1 MQLDII
7 NFDGKKVGS
16 VELTDSIFGVEPR
29 ADILHRVVTWQRAKQ
44 RAGTHAVKS
53 VSDVA
58 GSGKKAFKQKKTG
71 NARQGERY
79 NVHMRGGGV
88 VHGPVVRD
96 HSIDL
101 PKKIRSLGLKMALSS
116 KAQDGSLV
124 IIDSEKLAAAKTNTF
139 AKQLKKLDIASALF
153 VGAAELDENFKKS
166 AANIANIDVLP
177 TMGLNV
183 LDILKHEKLVLTADA
198 VKAVE
203 ARLAYYIRIEGK
215 QNGRKNS

>member
-1 MQLDII
+1 MQLDVI
-7 NFDGKKVGS
+7 NFDGKKVGTT
-16 VELTDSIFGVEPR
+16 ELADSIFGIAPR
-29 ADILHRVVTWQRAKQ
+29 ADILHRVVTWQRAKS
-44 RAGTHAVKS
+44 RAGTHAVKT

-71 NARQGERY
+71 NARQGEKY

-101 PKKIRSLGLKMALSS
+101 PKKIRALGLKMALSS
-116 KAQDGSLV
+116 KVADGTLIV
-124 IIDSEKLAAAKTNTF
+124 IDSEKLKESKTAAF

-153 VGAAELDENFKKS
+153 VGGDTLDANFVKS
-166 AANIANIDVLP
+166 AANIANIDALP
-177 TMGLNV
+177 TIGLNV
-183 LDILKHEKLVLTADA
+183 LDILKHDKLVLTADA

-203 ARLAYYIRIEGK
+203 ARLG
-215 QNGRKNS
+215 

>member
-7 NFDGKKVGS
+7 NFDGKVVGKAD
-16 VELTDSIFGVEPR
+16 LADSIFGVAPR

-44 RAGTHAVKS
+44 RAGTHAVKT
-53 VSDVA
+53 VSDVQ

-116 KAQDGSLV
+116 KVADGSLV
-124 IIDSEKLAAAKTNTF
+124 VIDSEKLQAPKTSAF
-139 AKQLKKLDIASALF
+139 AKQLKKLEIASALF
-153 VGAAELDENFKKS
+153 VGAEQLDENFKKS

-198 VKAVE
+198 VKAIE
-203 ARLAYYIRIEGK
+203 ARLA
-215 QNGRKNS
+215 

>member
-1 MQLDII
+1 MQANVI
-7 NFDGKKVGS
+7 NFDGKTVGKI
-16 VELTDSIFGVEPR
+16 ELQDSIFGLDAR
-29 ADILHRVVTWQRAKQ
+29 ADVLHRVVTWQRAKA
-44 RAGTHAVKS
+44 RAGTHAVKT

-116 KAQDGSLV
+116 KAKDNALV
-124 IIDSEKLAAAKTNTF
+124 IVDSEKLSAVKTAAF
-139 AKQLKKLDIASALF
+139 AKQLKKLEISSALF
-153 VGAAELDENFKKS
+153 VGADALDENFKKS
-166 AANIANIDVLP
+166 AANINNVDVLP
-177 TMGLNV
+177 TIGLNV
-183 LDILKHEKLVLTADA
+183 LDILKHDKLVLTADA
-198 VKAVE
+198 VKAIE
-203 ARLAYYIRIEGK
+203 KRLGA
-215 QNGRKNS
+215 

>member
-16 VELTDSIFGVEPR
+16 VELENSIFGLEPR

-44 RAGTHAVKS
+44 RAGTHAVKT

-124 IIDSEKLAAAKTNTF
+124 IIDSEKLAAAKTNAF
-139 AKQLKKLDIASALF
+139 AKQLKKLNIASALF
-153 VGAAELDENFKKS
+153 VGATELDENFKKS
-166 AANIANIDVLP
+166 AANIANVDVLP
-177 TMGLNV
+177 TIGLNV

-203 ARLAYYIRIEGK
+203 ARLA
-215 QNGRKNS
+215 

>member
-1 MQLDII
+1 MQVDIL
-7 NFDGKKVGS
+7 NLDGKSVGKT
-16 VELTDSIFGVEPR
+16 ELSDSIFGIDPR
-29 ADILHRVVTWQRAKQ
+29 ADILHRVVTWQRANA
-44 RAGTHAVKS
+44 RAGTHAVKT

-71 NARQGERY
+71 NAREGERY

-96 HSIDL
+96 HGTDL

-116 KAQDGSLV
+116 KVKEGALI
-124 IIDSEKLAAAKTNTF
+124 IIDTEKMNAPKTSTL
-139 AKQLKKLDIASALF
+139 AKQLKKMNIASALF
-153 VGAAELDENFKKS
+153 VGAEKVDENFKKS
-166 AANIANIDVLP
+166 AANIINVDVLP
-177 TMGLNV
+177 TIGLNV

-203 ARLAYYIRIEGK
+203 ARLA
-215 QNGRKNS
+215 

>member
-1 MQLDII
+1 MQVDVI
-7 NFDGKKVGS
+7 NFDGKSVGKI
-16 VELTDSIFGVEPR
+16 ELADQIFGIDAR
-29 ADILHRVVTWQRAKQ
+29 ADILHRVVTWQRAKS
-44 RAGTHAVKS
+44 RAGTHAVKT

-116 KAQDGSLV
+116 KVKDGNLV
-124 IIDSEKLAAAKTNTF
+124 VIDSEKLASVKTAAL
-139 AKQLKKLDIASALF
+139 AKQLKKLDIKSALF
-153 VGAAELDENFKKS
+153 VGADVLDENFRKS
-166 AANIANIDVLP
+166 AANIANIDALP
-177 TMGLNV
+177 TVGLNV
-183 LDILKHEKLVLTADA
+183 LDILKHDKLVLTADA

-203 ARLAYYIRIEGK
+203 ARLA
-215 QNGRKNS
+215 

>member
-1 MQLDII
+1 MQVDIL
-7 NFDGKKVGS
+7 NLDGKSVGKVD
-16 VELTDSIFGVEPR
+16 LADSIFGIDPR
-29 ADILHRVVTWQRAKQ
+29 ADILHRVVTWQRAKS
-44 RAGTHAVKS
+44 RAGTHAVKT

-116 KAQDGSLV
+116 KAKEGSLIV
-124 IIDSEKLAAAKTNTF
+124 IDSEKMKESKTNTL
-139 AKQLKKLDIASALF
+139 AKQLKKLNIASALF
-153 VGAAELDENFKKS
+153 VGGETVDANFKKS
-166 AANIANIDVLP
+166 AANIINVDVLP
-177 TMGLNV
+177 TIGLNV

-203 ARLAYYIRIEGK
+203 ARLA
-215 QNGRKNS
+215 

>member
-16 VELTDSIFGVEPR
+16 VELTDSIFGLEPR

-44 RAGTHAVKS
+44 RAGTHAVKT

-124 IIDSEKLAAAKTNTF
+124 IIDSEKLSAAKTNAF

-153 VGAAELDENFKKS
+153 VGATELDENFKKS

-203 ARLAYYIRIEGK
+203 ARLA
-215 QNGRKNS
+215 

>member
-1 MQLDII
+1 MQVNVI
-7 NFDGKKVGS
+7 NFDGKAVGKID
-16 VELTDSIFGVEPR
+16 LQDSIFGLDAR
-29 ADILHRVVTWQRAKQ
+29 ADILHRVVTWQRAKS
-44 RAGTHAVKS
+44 RAGTHAVKT

-101 PKKIRSLGLKMALSS
+101 PKKIRALGLKMALSS
-116 KAQDGSLV
+116 KLKEDSLIV
-124 IIDSEKLAAAKTNTF
+124 VDSEKLSAAKTGAF
-139 AKQLKKLDIASALF
+139 AKQLKKLNIESALF
-153 VGAAELDENFKKS
+153 VGGDTLDENFKKS
-166 AANIANIDVLP
+166 AANIVNVDVLP
-177 TMGLNV
+177 TIGLNV

-198 VKAVE
+198 VKAIE
-203 ARLAYYIRIEGK
+203 ARLAA
-215 QNGRKNS
+215 

>member
-16 VELTDSIFGVEPR
+16 VELTDSIFGLEPR

-116 KAQDGSLV
+116 KAKDGSLI
-124 IIDSEKLAAAKTNTF
+124 IIDSEKLEAAKTNAF

-153 VGAAELDENFKKS
+153 VGAADLDENFKKS

-177 TMGLNV
+177 TIGLNV

-203 ARLAYYIRIEGK
+203 ARLA
-215 QNGRKNS
+215 

>member
-1 MQLDII
+1 MQVDIL
-7 NFDGKKVGS
+7 NLDGKSVGKVD
-16 VELTDSIFGVEPR
+16 LADSIFGIDPR
-29 ADILHRVVTWQRAKQ
+29 ADILHRVVTWQRAKS
-44 RAGTHAVKS
+44 RAGTHAVKT

-71 NARQGERY
+71 NAREGERY

-116 KAQDGSLV
+116 KAKEGSLIV
-124 IIDSEKLAAAKTNTF
+124 IDSEKMKESKTNTL
-139 AKQLKKLDIASALF
+139 AKQLKKLNIASALF
-153 VGAAELDENFKKS
+153 VGGETVDANFKKS
-166 AANIANIDVLP
+166 AANIINVDVLP
-177 TMGLNV
+177 TIGLNV

-203 ARLAYYIRIEGK
+203 ARLA
-215 QNGRKNS
+215 

>member
-1 MQLDII
+1 MQVDVI
-7 NFDGKKVGS
+7 NFDGKSVGKVDLADQ
-16 VELTDSIFGVEPR
+16 VFAIEPR
-29 ADILHRVVTWQRAKQ
+29 ADILHRVVTWQRAKS
-44 RAGTHAVKS
+44 RAGTHAVKT

-116 KAQDGSLV
+116 KVKDGNLV
-124 IIDSEKLAAAKTNTF
+124 VIDSEKLSSAKTGAL
-139 AKQLKKLDIASALF
+139 AKQLKKLNLDSALF
-153 VGAAELDENFKKS
+153 VGADALDANFQKS
-166 AANIANIDVLP
+166 AANIPNIDALP
-177 TMGLNV
+177 TIGLNV
-183 LDILKHEKLVLTADA
+183 LDILNHDKLVLTADA

-203 ARLAYYIRIEGK
+203 ARLA
-215 QNGRKNS
+215 

>member
-1 MQLDII
+1 MQANVI
-7 NFDGKKVGS
+7 NFDGKTVGKI
-16 VELTDSIFGVEPR
+16 ELQDSIFGLDAR
-29 ADILHRVVTWQRAKQ
+29 ADVLHRVVTWQRAKA
-44 RAGTHAVKS
+44 RAGTHAVKT

-116 KAQDGSLV
+116 KVKDNALV
-124 IIDSEKLAAAKTNTF
+124 IVDSEKLSAVKTAAF
-139 AKQLKKLDIASALF
+139 AKQLKKLEISSALF
-153 VGAAELDENFKKS
+153 VGADALDENFKKS
-166 AANIANIDVLP
+166 AANINNVDVLP
-177 TMGLNV
+177 TVGLNV
-183 LDILKHEKLVLTADA
+183 LDILKHDKLVLTADA
-198 VKAVE
+198 VKAIE
-203 ARLAYYIRIEGK
+203 KRLGA
-215 QNGRKNS
+215 

>member
-1 MQLDII
+1 MQVDVI
-7 NFDGKKVGS
+7 NFDGKSVGKVDLADQ
-16 VELTDSIFGVEPR
+16 VFAIEPR
-29 ADILHRVVTWQRAKQ
+29 ADILHRVVTWQRAKS
-44 RAGTHAVKS
+44 RAGTHAVKT

-116 KAQDGSLV
+116 KVKDGNLV
-124 IIDSEKLAAAKTNTF
+124 VIDSEKLSAAKTGAL
-139 AKQLKKLDIASALF
+139 AKQLKKLNLDSALF
-153 VGAAELDENFKKS
+153 VGADALDANFQKS
-166 AANIANIDVLP
+166 AANIPNIDALP
-177 TMGLNV
+177 TIGLNV
-183 LDILKHEKLVLTADA
+183 LDILNHDKLVLTADA

-203 ARLAYYIRIEGK
+203 ARLA
-215 QNGRKNS
+215 

>member
-1 MQLDII
+1 MQVDII
-7 NFDGKKVGS
+7 NFDGKAVGKVD
-16 VELTDSIFGVEPR
+16 LADQIFGLEPR
-29 ADILHRVVTWQRAKQ
+29 ADILHRVVTWQRAKS

-96 HSIDL
+96 HAIYL

-116 KAQDGSLV
+116 KAKDGNLI
-124 IIDSEKLAAAKTNTF
+124 IIDSEKLSAVKTSAL
-139 AKQLKKLDIASALF
+139 AKQLKKLNLNSALF
-153 VGAAELDENFKKS
+153 VGATELDANFKKS
-166 AANIANIDVLP
+166 AANIPNIDALP
-177 TMGLNV
+177 TIGLNV
-183 LDILKHEKLVLTADA
+183 LDVLNHDKLVLTADA

-203 ARLAYYIRIEGK
+203 ARLA
-215 QNGRKNS
+215 

>member
-16 VELTDSIFGVEPR
+16 VELTDSIFGLEPR

-44 RAGTHAVKS
+44 RAGTHAVKT
-53 VSDVA
+53 VSDVE

-124 IIDSEKLAAAKTNTF
+124 IIDSEKLAAAKTNAF
-139 AKQLKKLDIASALF
+139 AKQLKKLEIASALF
-153 VGAAELDENFKKS
+153 VGATELDENFKKS

-203 ARLAYYIRIEGK
+203 ARLA
-215 QNGRKNS
+215 

>member
-16 VELTDSIFGVEPR
+16 VELESSIFGLEPR

-53 VSDVA
+53 VSEVA

-88 VHGPVVRD
+88 IHGPVVRD

-116 KAQDGSLV
+116 KAKDGSLI
-124 IIDSEKLAAAKTNTF
+124 IIDSEKLEVAKTNAF

-153 VGAAELDENFKKS
+153 VGAADLDENFKKS

-177 TMGLNV
+177 TIGLNV

-203 ARLAYYIRIEGK
+203 ARLA
-215 QNGRKNS
+215 

>member
-44 RAGTHAVKS
+44 RAGTHAVKT

-101 PKKIRSLGLKMALSS
+101 PKKIRALGLKMALSS
-116 KAQDGSLV
+116 KAKDGSLV
-124 IIDSEKLAAAKTNTF
+124 IIDSEKLAAAKTNAF
-139 AKQLKKLDIASALF
+139 AKQLKKLEIASALF
-153 VGAAELDENFKKS
+153 VGATELDENFKKS

-203 ARLAYYIRIEGK
+203 ARLA
-215 QNGRKNS
+215 

>member
-1 MQLDII
+1 MQANVI
-7 NFDGKKVGS
+7 NFDGKTVGKI
-16 VELTDSIFGVEPR
+16 ELQDSIFGLDAR
-29 ADILHRVVTWQRAKQ
+29 ADVLHRVVTWQRAKA
-44 RAGTHAVKS
+44 RAGTHAVKT

-116 KAQDGSLV
+116 KAKDNALV
-124 IIDSEKLAAAKTNTF
+124 IVDSEKLSAVKTTAF
-139 AKQLKKLDIASALF
+139 AKQLKKLEISSALF
-153 VGAAELDENFKKS
+153 VGADALDENFKKS
-166 AANIANIDVLP
+166 AANINNVDVLP
-177 TMGLNV
+177 TVGLNV
-183 LDILKHEKLVLTADA
+183 LDILKHDKLVLTADA
-198 VKAVE
+198 VKAIE
-203 ARLAYYIRIEGK
+203 KRLGA
-215 QNGRKNS
+215 

>member
-16 VELTDSIFGVEPR
+16 VELTDSIFGLEPR
-29 ADILHRVVTWQRAKQ
+29 ADILHRVVTWQRAKS
-44 RAGTHAVKS
+44 RAGTHAVKT
-53 VSDVA
+53 VSDVQ

-101 PKKIRSLGLKMALSS
+101 PKKIRALGLKMALSS
-116 KAQDGSLV
+116 KAKDGSLI
-124 IIDSEKLAAAKTNTF
+124 IIDSEKLAAAKTNAF
-139 AKQLKKLDIASALF
+139 AKQLKKLEIASALF
-153 VGAAELDENFKKS
+153 VGATELDENFKKS
-166 AANIANIDVLP
+166 AANIANVDVLP
-177 TMGLNV
+177 TIGLNV

-203 ARLAYYIRIEGK
+203 ARLA
-215 QNGRKNS
+215 

>member
-1 MQLDII
+1 MQVDII
-7 NFDGKKVGS
+7 NFDGKAVGKVD
-16 VELTDSIFGVEPR
+16 LADQIFGLEPR
-29 ADILHRVVTWQRAKQ
+29 ADILHRVVTWQRAKS

-96 HSIDL
+96 HAIDL

-116 KAQDGSLV
+116 KAKDGNLI
-124 IIDSEKLAAAKTNTF
+124 IIDSEKLSAVKTSAL
-139 AKQLKKLDIASALF
+139 AKQLKKLNLNSALF
-153 VGAAELDENFKKS
+153 VGATELDANFQKS
-166 AANIANIDVLP
+166 AANIPNIDALP
-177 TMGLNV
+177 TIGLNV
-183 LDILKHEKLVLTADA
+183 LDVLNHDKLVLTADA

-203 ARLAYYIRIEGK
+203 ARLA
-215 QNGRKNS
+215 

>member
-1 MQLDII
+1 MTQYKVNKMQVEVL
-7 NFDGKKVGS
+7 NLDGKSVGKT
-16 VELTDSIFGVEPR
+16 ELSDVIFGIEPR
-29 ADILHRVVTWQRAKQ
+29 ADILHRVVTWQRANA
-44 RAGTHAVKS
+44 RAGTHAVKT

-71 NARQGERY
+71 NAREGERY

-96 HSIDL
+96 HNIDL

-116 KAQDGSLV
+116 KLKEGALIV
-124 IIDSEKLAAAKTNTF
+124 IDSDKMEEAKTNVL
-139 AKQLKKLDIASALF
+139 AKQLKNMNIDSALF
-153 VGAAELDENFKKS
+153 VGAESVDANFKKS
-166 AANIANIDVLP
+166 AANIINVDVLP
-177 TMGLNV
+177 TIGLNV

-203 ARLAYYIRIEGK
+203 ARLA
-215 QNGRKNS
+215 

>member
-16 VELTDSIFGVEPR
+16 VELTDSIFGLEPR
-29 ADILHRVVTWQRAKQ
+29 ADILHRVVTWQRAKS
-44 RAGTHAVKS
+44 RAGTHAVKT
-53 VSDVA
+53 VSDVQ

-116 KAQDGSLV
+116 KAKDGSLV
-124 IIDSEKLAAAKTNTF
+124 IIDSEKLAAAKTNAF
-139 AKQLKKLDIASALF
+139 AKQLKKLEIASALF

-166 AANIANIDVLP
+166 AANIANVDVLP
-177 TMGLNV
+177 TIGLNV

-203 ARLAYYIRIEGK
+203 ARLA
-215 QNGRKNS
+215 

>member
-1 MQLDII
+1 MQVNVI
-7 NFDGKKVGS
+7 NFDGKAVGKID
-16 VELTDSIFGVEPR
+16 LQDSIFGLDAR
-29 ADILHRVVTWQRAKQ
+29 ADILHRVVTWQRAKS
-44 RAGTHAVKS
+44 RAGTHAVKT

-88 VHGPVVRD
+88 VHGPVVRG

-116 KAQDGSLV
+116 KAKEGALV
-124 IIDSEKLAAAKTNTF
+124 IIDSEKMPAAKTATF
-139 AKQLKKLDIASALF
+139 AKQLKKLEIVSALF
-153 VGAAELDENFKKS
+153 VGADTLDENFKKS
-166 AANIANIDVLP
+166 ASNINNVDVLP
-177 TMGLNV
+177 TIGLNV

-198 VKAVE
+198 VKAIE
-203 ARLAYYIRIEGK
+203 ARLGA
-215 QNGRKNS
+215 

>member
-16 VELTDSIFGVEPR
+16 VELESSIFGLEPR

-53 VSDVA
+53 VSEVA

-116 KAQDGSLV
+116 KAKDGSLI
-124 IIDSEKLAAAKTNTF
+124 IIDSEKLEAAKTNAF

-153 VGAAELDENFKKS
+153 VGAADLDENFKKS

-177 TMGLNV
+177 TIGLNV

-203 ARLAYYIRIEGK
+203 ARLA
-215 QNGRKNS
+215 

>member
-1 MQLDII
+1 MQANVI
-7 NFDGKKVGS
+7 NFDGKTVGKI
-16 VELTDSIFGVEPR
+16 ELQDSIFGLDAR
-29 ADILHRVVTWQRAKQ
+29 ADVLHRVVTWQRAMA
-44 RAGTHAVKS
+44 RAGTHAVKT

-116 KAQDGSLV
+116 KAKDNALV
-124 IIDSEKLAAAKTNTF
+124 IVDSEKLSAVKTAAF
-139 AKQLKKLDIASALF
+139 AKQLKKLEISSALF
-153 VGAAELDENFKKS
+153 VGADALDENFKKS
-166 AANIANIDVLP
+166 AANINNVDVLP
-177 TMGLNV
+177 TVGLNV
-183 LDILKHEKLVLTADA
+183 LDILKHDKLVLTADA
-198 VKAVE
+198 VKAIE
-203 ARLAYYIRIEGK
+203 KRLGA
-215 QNGRKNS
+215 

>member
-16 VELTDSIFGVEPR
+16 VELADSIFGLEPR
-29 ADILHRVVTWQRAKQ
+29 ADILHRVVTWQRAKS
-44 RAGTHAVKS
+44 RAGTHAVKT
-53 VSDVA
+53 VSDVQ

-116 KAQDGSLV
+116 KAKDGSLV
-124 IIDSEKLAAAKTNTF
+124 IIDSEKLAAAKTNAF
-139 AKQLKKLDIASALF
+139 AKQLKKLEIASALF
-153 VGAAELDENFKKS
+153 VGATELDENFVKS
-166 AANIANIDVLP
+166 AANIANVDVLP
-177 TMGLNV
+177 TIGLNV

-203 ARLAYYIRIEGK
+203 ARLA
-215 QNGRKNS
+215 